1 MKSIM
6 YCTMKLCPMIKSEQN
21 LHNRIVCAVYP
32 NMKLCQIIKSEAKY
46 RLNWLQ
52 NMSKLGNNV

>member
-1 MKSIM
+1 M